1 MLCNYSR
8 WLGNENLKL
17 RLGEQNSTEHRWHC
31 GLIIINSYTLI
42 NSFSRDIVNVT
53 TSTNVFKLIIWTV
66 LKQLLICRCHYWN
79 CSRYSWPVQ
88 FPPRER
94 ERKYFHLFIR
104 RGEGRE
110 LLWFISLLY
119 DFCSILKLP
128 LLSARTIFYMFSFV
142 KHCNKTQLTLHGG
155 IMKGSNNGNAQRT
168 FTLPLHHSPAWPS
181 ARSGQ
186 FYQPFNGS
194 D

>member
-1 MLCNYSR
+1 MLRPPPTYLSWLYEQFWSNFWSVVVITETVPGIAVACTVSR
-8 WLGNENLKL
+8 L
-17 RLGEQNSTEHRWHC
+17 REGE
-31 GLIIINSYTLI
+31 G
-42 NSFSRDIVNVT
+42 
-53 TSTNVFKLIIWTV
+53 
-66 LKQLLICRCHYWN
+66 
-79 CSRYSWPVQ
+79 
-88 FPPRER
+88 ER
-94 ERKYFHLFIR
+94 AEMLYFHLFNVHPR
-104 RGEGRE
+104 SEEGRE
-110 LLWFISLLY
+110 LLWFIWLLY